1 MDTHAFWITLWF
13 QTCLSVFSVLVP
25 RILPTISVPSVCPS
39 AHNAFSPILMS
50 QIFWNLVYSL
60 SGIKVRECISSWV
73 FTDLKICLVND
84 FFWFFNMM
92 FLGIFR
98 SDFQKIVKKRVKIW
112 LSRDQITAIFV
123 LFWPFSQFLGLKFF
137 LNEWNFLIF

>member
-73 FTDLKICLVND
+73 FMDLKICLVND

-92 FLGIFR
+92 FWAYSEVIF
-98 SDFQKIVKKRVKIW
+98 KKLWKRVKNW
-112 LSRDQITAIFV
+112 PSRTKTTNHFLPFLQF
-123 LFWPFSQFLGLKFF
+123 FWTLHFF
-137 LNEWNFLIF
+137 